1 MHALA
6 AVHWAPAMAGTEK
19 ALLVPLAVQT
29 LQHDKSGM
37 TALVVT
43 STVHNPL
50 CRGACCSIQD
60 IPKQARCTE
69 YHPCKLHTVESLQLQ
84 LTMELVRTENQIALG
99 HPRLRYQ
106 WVKAELRF
114 QEHGMLPDVHVH
126 LTILLQLQ
134 AVADNLTGYICAIS
148 LATLMLPL
156 LHAPNSDTNPI
167 VSFSLG
173 VRWVCQMHGRIPQQL
188 ILSTGGNRSGPN
200 NIGAM

>member
-1 MHALA
+1 
-6 AVHWAPAMAGTEK
+6 
-19 ALLVPLAVQT
+19 
-29 LQHDKSGM
+29 
-37 TALVVT
+37 
-43 STVHNPL
+43 
-50 CRGACCSIQD
+50 
-60 IPKQARCTE
+60 
-69 YHPCKLHTVESLQLQ
+69 
-84 LTMELVRTENQIALG
+84 
-99 HPRLRYQ
+99 
-106 WVKAELRF
+106 
-114 QEHGMLPDVHVH
+114 MLPDVHVH